1 MIVYKVVCEYVR
13 VNKEKLKQEEI
24 NELFE
29 TVRFPFLTF
38 GKNFYPH
45 YRSFGIVDF
54 HVKLLNESPLLSS
67 PLLSVHSTHTEQLKE
82 AEGNPHVPRHL
93 LTEALLGMYIVCC
106 YLEFI

>member
-38 GKNFYPH
+38 GKN
-45 YRSFGIVDF
+45 
-54 HVKLLNESPLLSS
+54 LSS
-67 PLLSVHSTHTEQLKE
+67 LSILLDIQWHSGFPQLK
-82 AEGNPHVPRHL
+82 
-93 LTEALLGMYIVCC
+93 
-106 YLEFI
+106 